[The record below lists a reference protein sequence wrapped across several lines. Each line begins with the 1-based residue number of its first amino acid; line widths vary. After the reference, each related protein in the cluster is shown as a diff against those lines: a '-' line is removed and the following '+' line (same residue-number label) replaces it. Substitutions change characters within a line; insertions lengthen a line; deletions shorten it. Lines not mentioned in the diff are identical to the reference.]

1 MVETQLNGFLP
12 RELNGPLP
20 TVDVRSPPARPR
32 PQFPAVP
39 INDARKLQKDASSE
53 AEFFAENGFVLLD
66 HRTSVNDWDNVP
78 PTFGEEIEQII
89 RERLLPGRRVEIQQR
104 RTPMRRGRGTDNP
117 QYAGGIHSDGPLTAD
132 LYGANVGAFAG
143 PKGEHWWLERYRRDD
158 VAGFMSIDF
167 WRTTNM
173 SAPLRHM
180 PLAVCAPNSLER
192 DDIVPMEFIGIAP
205 EERKTHHLA
214 LRFNPAQQW
223 HFYPEMTG
231 EEVLAFKLCE
241 FWKDDPEA
249 RPQNCFHTAFADP
262 DAPAD
267 AEERQSCEHRV
278 GVLILRDE
286 EPAGQG

>member
-12 RELNGPLP
+12 REFIGPIP
-20 TVDVRSPPARPR
+20 TVDVRNPPARP
-32 PQFPAVP
+32 PMQFPALPV
-39 INDARKLQKDASSE
+39 NDARKLQEGARSE
-53 AEFFAENGFVLLD
+53 AEFFADNGFVLLE
-66 HRTSVNDWDNVP
+66 HRTRVDDWDDVP
-78 PTFGEEIEQII
+78 PVFGEEIEQII

-104 RTPMRRGRGTDNP
+104 PVPMRRGRGTENP
-117 QYAGGIHSDGPLTAD
+117 QYASGIHSDGPLTAD

-143 PKGEHWWLERYRRDD
+143 PQAEHWWVERFSRDD

-173 SAPLRHM
+173 SGPLFHM
-180 PLAVCAPNSLER
+180 PLAVCAPASLER

-205 EERKTHHLA
+205 EGRTTHHLA

-223 HFYPEMTG
+223 YFYPQMTG
-231 EEVLAFKLCE
+231 DEVLAFKLCE
-241 FWKDDPEA
+241 FWKDDPDA

-262 DAPAD
+262 TAPAD

-278 GVLILRDE
+278 GVLILKD
-286 EPAGQG
+286 